1 MAMHK
6 TDIKSRYGSVM
17 QFSTGAATAGA
28 TALQF
33 SSAEDAANFLAKH
46 FSDYNYAKGLLT
58 VAGWMDIGGINL
70 QVYAAKQQ
78 LFLQLG
84 QAIQQARLFVRELPA
99 PERQQDSA
107 AQATTTKASAAKTN
121 KPGGGAQ
128 GNSNADAAPAASNE
142 PGTNGS
148 GNKTPKNS
156 EVECA

>member
-1 MAMHK
+1 
-6 TDIKSRYGSVM
+6 
-17 QFSTGAATAGA
+17 
-28 TALQF
+28 
-33 SSAEDAANFLAKH
+33 
-46 FSDYNYAKGLLT
+46 
-58 VAGWMDIGGINL
+58 
-70 QVYAAKQQ
+70 
-78 LFLQLG
+78 LQLG

-156 EVECA
+156 EVECAGDPVSMCTGEEILELIDFDLSGPLPLQFKRTYRSSQCHEQLGLGYGWRSNFHLHIEATD